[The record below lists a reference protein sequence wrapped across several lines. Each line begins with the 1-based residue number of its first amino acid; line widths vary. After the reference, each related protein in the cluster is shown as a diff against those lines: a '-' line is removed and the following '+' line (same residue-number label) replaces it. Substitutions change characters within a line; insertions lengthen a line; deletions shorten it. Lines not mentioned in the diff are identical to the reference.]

1 MSILSTSLSRIKES
15 PTIAITQKARLLKES
30 GKEVIALASGEP
42 DFDTPDNIK
51 AAAIKAIKEGQ
62 TKYTAVDGTPE
73 LKKAIVNKFKREN
86 NLIFDVDNI
95 TVGTGG
101 KQVIYN
107 CILATINPG
116 DEVII
121 PAPYWVSYPDIVLL
135 AGGTPKF
142 VECDEQ
148 SDFKISA
155 EQLEKLITNKTKWFI
170 LNSPANPTGMCYSR
184 SELTE
189 LVKVLKKHKHVNIL
203 TDDIYEHIIY
213 HDVKS
218 ANDPK
223 FVNILEIDNSLKDR
237 TIVINGVSKA
247 YAMTG
252 WRIGYA
258 AGSKELIK
266 AMQKI
271 QSQSTTNPSSISQA
285 AAIKAIKEGQT
296 KYTAVDGTPELKKA
310 IVNKFKRE
318 NNLSFDV
325 ENITVGTGGK
335 QVIYN
340 CILATINPGDE
351 VIIPAPYWVSYPD
364 IVLLAGGT
372 PKFVECD
379 EQSDFKISAE
389 QLEKLI
395 TNKTKWFILN
405 SPANPTGMCYSRS
418 ELTELV
424 KVLKKHKH
432 VNILTDDIYE
442 HIIYQDVKSA
452 NDPKFVNILEID
464 NALKDRTIVINGVS
478 KAYAMT
484 GWRIGYAAGPKELI
498 KGIQKIQSQ
507 STTNPSSISQAA
519 AVEAL
524 NGDQSFINTRALEFK
539 KRRDFVVHALNNI
552 NGLTC
557 VNPQGAFYVFPNC
570 KKTMNK
576 KTSSGKIIKNDT
588 DFATYLLEET
598 GVAIV
603 QGSAFGLEG
612 YFRISYATSMQ
623 ILEKAVIKIKS
634 FCESL
639 K

>member
-73 LKKAIVNKFKREN
+73 LKKAIVNKFKKEN
-86 NLIFDVDNI
+86 NLSFDVDNI

-107 CILATINPG
+107 CILANINPS

-121 PAPYWVSYPDIVLL
+121 PAPYWVSYPDMVLL

-155 EQLEKLITNKTKWFI
+155 DQLDKMITNKTKWFI
-170 LNSPANPTGMCYSR
+170 LNSPG
-184 SELTE
+184 
-189 LVKVLKKHKHVNIL
+189 
-203 TDDIYEHIIY
+203 
-213 HDVKS
+213 
-218 ANDPK
+218 
-223 FVNILEIDNSLKDR
+223 
-237 TIVINGVSKA
+237 
-247 YAMTG
+247 
-252 WRIGYA
+252 
-258 AGSKELIK
+258 
-266 AMQKI
+266 
-271 QSQSTTNPSSISQA
+271 
-285 AAIKAIKEGQT
+285 
-296 KYTAVDGTPELKKA
+296 
-310 IVNKFKRE
+310 
-318 NNLSFDV
+318 
-325 ENITVGTGGK
+325 
-335 QVIYN
+335 
-340 CILATINPGDE
+340 
-351 VIIPAPYWVSYPD
+351 
-364 IVLLAGGT
+364 
-372 PKFVECD
+372 
-379 EQSDFKISAE
+379 
-389 QLEKLI
+389 
-395 TNKTKWFILN
+395 
-405 SPANPTGMCYSRS
+405 NPTGMCYSRS

-442 HIIYQDVKSA
+442 HIIYQDKGS
-452 NDPKFVNILEID
+452 NDSKFVNILEID
-464 NALKDRTIVINGVS
+464 NSLSDRTLVVNGVS

-484 GWRIGYAAGPKELI
+484 GWRIGYAAGSKTLI
-498 KGIQKIQSQ
+498 KAIQKIQSQ

-524 NGDQSFINTRALEFK
+524 NGDQSFINPRAIEFK
-539 KRRDFVVHALNNI
+539 KRRDFVVSSLNNTK
-552 NGLTC
+552 GLTC

-570 KKTMNK
+570 KKLMNK

-623 ILEKAVIKIKS
+623 ILEKAVAKIKS

>member
-73 LKKAIVNKFKREN
+73 LKKAIVNKFKKEN
-86 NLIFDVDNI
+86 NLSFDVDNI

-121 PAPYWVSYPDIVLL
+121 PAPYWVSYPDMVLL

-155 EQLEKLITNKTKWFI
+155 DQLDKMITNKTKWFI
-170 LNSPANPTGMCYSR
+170 LNSPG
-184 SELTE
+184 
-189 LVKVLKKHKHVNIL
+189 
-203 TDDIYEHIIY
+203 
-213 HDVKS
+213 
-218 ANDPK
+218 
-223 FVNILEIDNSLKDR
+223 
-237 TIVINGVSKA
+237 
-247 YAMTG
+247 
-252 WRIGYA
+252 
-258 AGSKELIK
+258 
-266 AMQKI
+266 
-271 QSQSTTNPSSISQA
+271 
-285 AAIKAIKEGQT
+285 
-296 KYTAVDGTPELKKA
+296 
-310 IVNKFKRE
+310 
-318 NNLSFDV
+318 
-325 ENITVGTGGK
+325 
-335 QVIYN
+335 
-340 CILATINPGDE
+340 
-351 VIIPAPYWVSYPD
+351 
-364 IVLLAGGT
+364 
-372 PKFVECD
+372 
-379 EQSDFKISAE
+379 
-389 QLEKLI
+389 
-395 TNKTKWFILN
+395 
-405 SPANPTGMCYSRS
+405 NPTGMCYSRS

-442 HIIYQDVKSA
+442 HIIYQDKGS
-452 NDPKFVNILEID
+452 NDSKFVNILEID
-464 NALKDRTIVINGVS
+464 NSLSDRTLVVNGVS

-484 GWRIGYAAGPKELI
+484 GWRIGYAAGPKTLI
-498 KGIQKIQSQ
+498 KAIQKIQSQ

-524 NGDQSFINTRALEFK
+524 NGDQSFINPRAIEFK
-539 KRRDFVVHALNNI
+539 KRRDFVVSALNNTK
-552 NGLTC
+552 GLTC

-570 KKTMNK
+570 KKLMNK
-576 KTSSGKIIKNDT
+576 KTSSGKVIKNDT

-623 ILEKAVIKIKS
+623 ILEKAVAKIKS

>member
-73 LKKAIVNKFKREN
+73 LKKAIVNKFKKEN
-86 NLIFDVDNI
+86 NLSFDVDNI

-121 PAPYWVSYPDIVLL
+121 PAPYWVSYPDMVLL

-155 EQLEKLITNKTKWFI
+155 DQLDKMITNKTKWFI
-170 LNSPANPTGMCYSR
+170 LNSPG
-184 SELTE
+184 
-189 LVKVLKKHKHVNIL
+189 
-203 TDDIYEHIIY
+203 
-213 HDVKS
+213 
-218 ANDPK
+218 
-223 FVNILEIDNSLKDR
+223 
-237 TIVINGVSKA
+237 
-247 YAMTG
+247 
-252 WRIGYA
+252 
-258 AGSKELIK
+258 
-266 AMQKI
+266 
-271 QSQSTTNPSSISQA
+271 
-285 AAIKAIKEGQT
+285 
-296 KYTAVDGTPELKKA
+296 
-310 IVNKFKRE
+310 
-318 NNLSFDV
+318 
-325 ENITVGTGGK
+325 
-335 QVIYN
+335 
-340 CILATINPGDE
+340 
-351 VIIPAPYWVSYPD
+351 
-364 IVLLAGGT
+364 
-372 PKFVECD
+372 
-379 EQSDFKISAE
+379 
-389 QLEKLI
+389 
-395 TNKTKWFILN
+395 
-405 SPANPTGMCYSRS
+405 NPTGMCYSRS

-442 HIIYQDVKSA
+442 HIIYQDKGS
-452 NDPKFVNILEID
+452 NDSKFVNILEID
-464 NALKDRTIVINGVS
+464 NSLSDRTLVVNGVS

-484 GWRIGYAAGPKELI
+484 GWRIGYAAGSKTLI
-498 KGIQKIQSQ
+498 KAIQKIQSQ

-524 NGDQSFINTRALEFK
+524 NGDQSFINPRAIEFK
-539 KRRDFVVHALNNI
+539 KRRDFVVSSLNNTK
-552 NGLTC
+552 GLTC

-570 KKTMNK
+570 KKLMNK
-576 KTSSGKIIKNDT
+576 KTSSGKVIKNDT

-623 ILEKAVIKIKS
+623 ILEKAVAKIKS